1 MLRLTKRGS
10 GCRQNFADTA
20 GLAAIVA
27 HADGRLSFVSAEAK
41 LLLGRQGRAP
51 RHWNDT
57 VLSVADSGALASLC
71 RRVRQGGRDQV
82 HVMDLP
88 GGQRIEARL
97 RAMTGP
103 GRVLA
108 LFVDITHQARLKS
121 DIVQLRADN
130 QAWAQEL
137 QHRVRN
143 TLHVLSAMMYFESA
157 PHGPVFEQVHGRIL
171 AMAQAHDTLVV
182 RDGIAMIDLIACIRS
197 LHAMACG
204 AANIAETDLPLVL
217 EAASELAAP
226 SMDVA
231 VPITLIV
238 HEVFSAAA
246 KRAGDGVGRSLRV
259 ELGEQSGKMRLTLS
273 GLCAG
278 EDCLNLRLVTLLA
291 QQLRAALRAEPCG
304 EISLEFSP

>member
-1 MLRLTKRGS
+1 MLRSTKRVG

-20 GLAAIVA
+20 GLAAIIA

-41 LLLGRQGRAP
+41 LLLGRKGRAP

-57 VLSVADSGALASLC
+57 VLSVADCGILASLC
-71 RRVRQGGRDQV
+71 RRVRQDGRDQV

-88 GGQRIEARL
+88 DGGRIEARL
-97 RAMTGP
+97 RAMAGP

-108 LFVDITHQARLKS
+108 LFADITHQARLKS

-130 QAWAQEL
+130 QAWAREL

-157 PHGPVFEQVHGRIL
+157 LHDPVFEQVHGRIL

-204 AANIAETDLPLVL
+204 AANIAEMDLPLMV
-217 EAASELAAP
+217 EAAPELAAP
-226 SMDVA
+226 SIDVA
-231 VPITLIV
+231 VPIALIV

-246 KRAGDGVGRSLRV
+246 KRAKDDIGRTILV
-259 ELGEQSGKMRLTLS
+259 EISQQGGRMCLVLS
-273 GLCAG
+273 GLCVG
-278 EDCLNLRLVTLLA
+278 EDYLNLRLVTVLA
-291 QQLRAALRAEPCG
+291 QQLRAELRTEPCG
-304 EISLEFSP
+304 RISLEFSL